1 MKLLLA
7 EDDIDFGNI
16 LSQYLSMSGFE
27 VTLAR
32 NGREAWDIF
41 HDAPPDICVLDIMM
55 PEMDGF
61 TLAEKMRAKE
71 PGIPFIFLT
80 AKSLREDM
88 IKGLKLGADDYITK
102 PFDPEMLLLRINNI
116 LRRIY
121 TVVQDEYHISHSTLK
136 YNALEL
142 ITPSGK
148 EKLTLRE
155 AQLLRHLIMNRNKTL
170 TREQILTEI
179 WGEDDYFLGRSMDVF
194 ISRLRKYLSPD
205 RGISL
210 RTLRGMGFI
219 LEETRQ
225 ESKPV
230 LPLRLRLVVPR
241 LADWNLSHVVTTR
254 CPPPR
259 GSENLSG
266 SHDSLSSASR
276 MRNSVRLTS

>member
-16 LSQYLSMSGFE
+16 LSQYLAMSGFE

-32 NGREAWDIF
+32 NGREAWEKF
-41 HDAPPDICVLDIMM
+41 SSALPDICVLDIMM

-61 TLAEKMRAKE
+61 TLAEKLRAKE

-80 AKSLREDM
+80 AKSMKEDM
-88 IKGLKLGADDYITK
+88 IRGLKLGADDYITK
-102 PFDPEMLLLRINNI
+102 PFDPELLLLRINNI
-116 LRRIY
+116 LRRVY
-121 TVVQDEYHISHSTLK
+121 SVAEDEYAISGTTLK

-142 ITPSGK
+142 VTPAGK

-155 AQLLRHLIMNRNKTL
+155 AQLLRHLMMNRNKAL

-194 ISRLRKYLSPD
+194 ISRLRKYLGSD
-205 RGISL
+205 HGVSL

-219 LEETRQ
+219 LEETH
-225 ESKPV
+225 P
-230 LPLRLRLVVPR
+230 
-241 LADWNLSHVVTTR
+241 
-254 CPPPR
+254 
-259 GSENLSG
+259 
-266 SHDSLSSASR
+266 
-276 MRNSVRLTS
+276 